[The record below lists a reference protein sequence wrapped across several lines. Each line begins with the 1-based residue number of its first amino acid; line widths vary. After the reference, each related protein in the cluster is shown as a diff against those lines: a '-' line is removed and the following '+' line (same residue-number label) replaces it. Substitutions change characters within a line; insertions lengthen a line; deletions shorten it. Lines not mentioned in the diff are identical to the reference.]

1 MTTEQAAP
9 ERRVK
14 ARRTP
19 GRRALDAAA
28 HERRG
33 GRAGAGIGVS
43 AGPSQALLLDA
54 LMALRAGD
62 FSVRLPHY

>member
-19 GRRALDAAA
+19 GRRALDDAA

-33 GRAGAGIGVS
+33 GRAGAGMGVS
-43 AGPSQALLLDA
+43 AAVSYTHLT
-54 LMALRAGD
+54 
-62 FSVRLPHY
+62 LPTTPYV